1 MVSFGYAPG
10 SKAIRKEQI
19 HMAVPAQSIRV
30 LIADDHMMFCDA
42 LRNLLEQ
49 EPDVAVAGIAND
61 GRDVLRLV
69 SKLKPDLLIL
79 DLAMPGMS
87 GLDVL
92 QKLSDSRSG
101 VRTMVLAASVNP
113 SQYVE
118 LVRLG
123 ARGFVLKDQTTELLF
138 KAIRAVMAGEY
149 WIGHAGVAEMIEQLR
164 TGGEHADSREDDSS
178 LPLSPREMEIVSSIA
193 DGCTNKEIAKTFS
206 LSEQTV
212 KHHLTRIFAKMGVS
226 NRLELAIFAM
236 QHHRMQPARRTAS
249 PKRNSFRSTR
259 S

>member
-1 MVSFGYAPG
+1 MAAP
-10 SKAIRKEQI
+10 
-19 HMAVPAQSIRV
+19 VQSIRI

-49 EPDVAVAGIAND
+49 EPDFAVAGIIND
-61 GRDVLRLV
+61 GKDVLRLV
-69 SKLKPDLLIL
+69 AKLKPDLLIL
-79 DLAMPGMS
+79 DLAMPGIT

-92 QKLSDSRSG
+92 QKLSDSGIG
-101 VRTMVLAASVNP
+101 VCTMVLAASVNP

-149 WIGHAGVAEMIEQLR
+149 WIGHAGVAEMIDQLR
-164 TGGEHADSREDDSS
+164 TGGEHTDSREDDDA
-178 LPLSPREMEIVSSIA
+178 LPLSPREVEIMASVA

-226 NRLELAIFAM
+226 NRLELAVFAM
-236 QHHRMQPARRTAS
+236 QHHRMQPARRTA
-249 PKRNSFRSTR
+249 PTQKEAVKSTR